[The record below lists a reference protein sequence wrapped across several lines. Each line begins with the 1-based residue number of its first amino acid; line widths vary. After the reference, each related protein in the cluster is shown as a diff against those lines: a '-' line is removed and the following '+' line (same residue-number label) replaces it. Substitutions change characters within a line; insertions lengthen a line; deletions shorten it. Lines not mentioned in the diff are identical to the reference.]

1 MQTQFQ
7 ENKHVLV
14 FKTNLHHRDMKKI
27 EPVLNA
33 ETKIIRWNVDL
44 TDIDNVL
51 RIESNVPHTDHVIQI
66 LNSEGFICEELID

>member
-1 MQTQFQ
+1 MQAQFP

-14 FKTNLHHRDMKKI
+14 FKTNLHHRDMKTI

-33 ETKIIRWNVDL
+33 ESKIIRWNVDL

-51 RIESNVPHTDHVIQI
+51 RIESSVPHTEHVIAI
-66 LNSEGFICEELID
+66 LINQGFYCEELID

>member
-1 MQTQFQ
+1 MQTQYQ
-7 ENKHVLV
+7 ENLYVLI

-33 ETKIIRWNVDL
+33 ETKIINWNVDL

-51 RIESNVPHTDHVIQI
+51 RIESHVLHTQHVISI
-66 LNSEGFICEELID
+66 LTKEGFYCEELVD